1 MFSYQINSSE
11 YLALR
16 LYVGVV
22 FLFCIG
28 ILGSFFVKALYN
40 VFMHPLRKFPGPL
53 LARSSRLYY
62 SYHRST
68 GNLELITKELHE
80 KYGDVVRLAPDEC
93 ESFFKMFEP
102 PSIDHQV
109 VSFIN
114 GTSWDDIYGF
124 KSKKRPGA
132 RLDKEPFFYM
142 GAIAPNGEKNLGA
155 SSNADHSRIRG
166 VLSHAFSEKALYAQE
181 TVLMHHIH
189 HMVRRIRQLR
199 GTPTDA
205 VRWLHH
211 CTYDIISDL
220 ALGVSS
226 GALDCDDWSPQAHL
240 IFEGIKEGIAVVEML
255 RFMPYRFHMMRL
267 LMWAFGRSRRLAFE
281 AAVDKARVRMATGNY
296 ERPDFMSYILEANDT
311 AKALTPAEI
320 TANVALLLD
329 VGSETTASLLA
340 GCLFYLSKNPD
351 LLRRLTTT
359 IREEF
364 ASANEMDSKRLG
376 RLPFLQAVLKE
387 SLRIYPPVAG
397 ATPRVTP
404 PSGCMGERQAIRL
417 SATQIADIILV
428 NGHFVPGNT
437 IVAIN
442 QYATNTADV
451 NFKDALE
458 FAPERWLD
466 EEGFE
471 VDNQAAFQPFSHGAR
486 NCLGRNLAWAEM
498 RLILGHLLWNFDLE
512 LHPSSQQ
519 WSQQKTWFIW
529 DKPDLMMVFKER
541 ADK

>member
-1 MFSYQINSSE
+1 
-11 YLALR
+11 
-16 LYVGVV
+16 
-22 FLFCIG
+22 
-28 ILGSFFVKALYN
+28 
-40 VFMHPLRKFPGPL
+40 
-53 LARSSRLYY
+53 
-62 SYHRST
+62 
-68 GNLELITKELHE
+68 
-80 KYGDVVRLAPDEC
+80 
-93 ESFFKMFEP
+93 MFEP
-102 PSIDHQV
+102 LSIDHQV

-255 RFMPYRFHMMRL
+255 RFMPYRFQMMRL

-364 ASANEMDSKRLG
+364 ASANEMDSKKLG
-376 RLPFLQAVLKE
+376 RLPFLQAVLNE

-404 PSGCMGERQAIRL
+404 PSGCM
-417 SATQIADIILV
+417 V

-458 FAPERWLD
+458 FAPER
-466 EEGFE
+466 
-471 VDNQAAFQPFSHGAR
+471 
-486 NCLGRNLAWAEM
+486 CLAWAEM

-512 LHPSSQQ
+512 LHPSSHQ
-519 WSQQKTWFIW
+519 WNQQKTWFIW